1 MKGLIKQIAILVEDV
16 DKAMQ
21 NYWDILGIGPWDVR
35 HFRPDTCHDFYVNGE
50 LQTEGFDFICAV
62 CWHEDIELELIQPI
76 EGPNVYWDTLKEKV
90 PACIISRW
98 SFRIMMS

>member
-35 HFRPDTCHDFYVNGE
+35 HFLRTH
-50 LQTEGFDFICAV
+50 AM
-62 CWHEDIELELIQPI
+62 
-76 EGPNVYWDTLKEKV
+76 
-90 PACIISRW
+90 IS
-98 SFRIMMS
+98 M